1 MMLIDQDWI
10 SDQRRIGD
18 ALGQAAS
25 KARHLRRTDL
35 LEEID
40 RMALCTQRKD
50 VVERL
55 SYLAQKLEHFRKNV
69 SDTA

>member
-1 MMLIDQDWI
+1 MMIDHEWI
-10 SDQRRIGD
+10 ADQRRIGD
-18 ALGQAAS
+18 AMKQASA

-40 RMALCTQRKD
+40 RMALCVHRKD

-55 SYLAQKLEHFRKNV
+55 SGLAQKLEHFRKNA
-69 SDTA
+69 SDSA